1 MKSDFYIDVVSKKQ
15 AEELLLQYHYLKDIS
30 KGFKSGW
37 NYGLFQRNEFS
48 PLNIG
53 GLKGVVIF
61 TGLPVPEI
69 AKGAFGLERNEQQG
83 LFELSRLC
91 IHPQTQQSEYN
102 ITSWFV
108 SKAIRQLRKDT
119 EVKAILS
126 YADNDFHS
134 GTIYRACNFKYYGLT
149 DSKKDF
155 YYSDGTKHSRGK
167 VKGSEGEWRERSRK
181 HRYLMVFDRQ
191 LQKNLTWKEE
201 KWYNNQG
208 DTNQTPSV

>member
-30 KGFKSGW
+30 KSFKSGW

-155 YYSDGTKHSRGK
+155 YYSDGTKQSRGK

>member
-1 MKSDFYIDVVSKKQ
+1 MKSDFYIDTVTKKQ

-30 KGFKSGW
+30 KGFKSGY
-37 NYGLFQRNEFS
+37 NYGLFEKNQFS

-119 EVKAILS
+119 EVKAIIS
-126 YADNDFHS
+126 YADNDFHN
-134 GTIYRACNFKYYGLT
+134 GTIYRALNFRYYGLT
-149 DSKKDF
+149 DAKKDF

-167 VKGSEGEWRERSRK
+167 VKGSESEWRERSRK
-181 HRYLMVFDRQ
+181 HRYLIVFDKQ
-191 LQKNLTWKEE
+191 LQKDLTWKEE

>member
-1 MKSDFYIDVVSKKQ
+1 MLFRSVSQ
-15 AEELLLQYHYLKDIS
+15 S
-30 KGFKSGW
+30 R
-37 NYGLFQRNEFS
+37 YGLFQRNEFS

-53 GLKGVVIF
+53 GLKGVCIF

-149 DSKKDF
+149 DAKKDF

-167 VKGSEGEWRERSRK
+167 VKGSEGEWKERSRK
-181 HRYLMVFDRQ
+181 HRYLMVFDKQ

-208 DTNQTPSV
+208 DT

>member
-1 MKSDFYIDVVSKKQ
+1 MKTDFYINVVSKKQ

-30 KGFKSGW
+30 KAFKSGW
-37 NYGLFQRNEFS
+37 NYGLFEKNEFS

-119 EVKAILS
+119 AVKAILS

-149 DSKKDF
+149 DAKKDF
-155 YYSDGTKHSRGK
+155 YYADGTKHSRGK
-167 VKGSEGEWRERSRK
+167 VKGNIGEWRERSRK
-181 HRYLMVFDRQ
+181 HRYLMVFDKQ
-191 LQKNLTWKEE
+191 LQKNLTWREE
-201 KWYNNQG
+201 KWYNNSG
-208 DTNQTPSV
+208 DT